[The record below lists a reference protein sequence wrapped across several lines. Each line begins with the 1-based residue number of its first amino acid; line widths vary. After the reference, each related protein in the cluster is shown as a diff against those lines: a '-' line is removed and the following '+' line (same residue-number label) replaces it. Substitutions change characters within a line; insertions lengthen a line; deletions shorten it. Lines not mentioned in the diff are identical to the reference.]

1 MYYEF
6 YIDQFFAEHL
16 LTGYLLLSGTARLL
30 GEHISWKR
38 LAAGS
43 IANAALV
50 TVLLLAGVP
59 SWYFCGMVLSGAL
72 VFYRRRGKEE
82 TDRRDRLRKLLRS
95 LAMLLFATFCFGGVM
110 EAALGL
116 WRLPAVF
123 GAVLA
128 SVALTWA
135 AGWQRRGEQAIQKTV
150 TSELWWDGASV
161 CLTAIIDTGNRL
173 KEPLTGQP
181 VSIVDMQAVQELLG
195 EDWESRKGFYL
206 VPYHSLG
213 TEKGWMRAV
222 TADRLCVKLPG
233 GTVQTG
239 RPVIALYEG
248 SVAAAGA
255 YRMILHPEH
264 VGMWEAGRRRRHA
277 AAWPAGCGRG
287 LQI

>member
-30 GEHISWKR
+30 GRHISWKR

-43 IANAALV
+43 LINAALV
-50 TVLLLAGVP
+50 TALLLAGVP
-59 SWYFCGMVLSGAL
+59 FWYFCGMLLSGAL
-72 VFYRRRGKEE
+72 VFDRRGGPEQACG
-82 TDRRDRLRKLLRS
+82 RDRLKGLPRS
-95 LAMLLFATFCFGGVM
+95 LAMLLFVTCCFGGVM
-110 EAALGL
+110 EAALEL
-116 WRLPAVF
+116 WRLPAAV

-135 AGWQRRGEQAIQKTV
+135 AGWQRHGEQAIRKTV
-150 TSELWWDGASV
+150 MSELWWSEKSV

-181 VSIVDMQAVQELLG
+181 VSIVDAQAVQELLG
-195 EDWESRKGFYL
+195 ENWESRRGFYL

-213 TEKGWMRAV
+213 TEKSWMRAV
-222 TADRLCVKLPG
+222 TADRLCVKLPD
-233 GTVQTG
+233 GTVQTE

-264 VGMWEAGRRRRHA
+264 AGM
-277 AAWPAGCGRG
+277 
-287 LQI
+287 